1 MQSKRHPIGHS
12 YRTQR
17 CMLLRLTT
25 DAFFIA
31 VYVVLSSFVSIN
43 LPIAQFSLSSLPL
56 LLCAFAFG
64 IPDAVTVALCGSFL
78 EQVLYGLSPTAPLW
92 MIAPVAMALTAGGL
106 AHLFRRLSCSEPRI
120 WQTIV
125 TVVVAEFVMTMVN
138 TGMLYLD
145 AHIMQYTVKAFWV
158 ALPLRLWN
166 GAARAVCTVFLTIG
180 ILKPLRL
187 IIDRGRPEQTA
198 EQREGV

>member
-1 MQSKRHPIGHS
+1 MQSKRQPMGQSLHTRH
-12 YRTQR
+12 YV
-17 CMLLRLTT
+17 LLRLTT
-25 DAFFIA
+25 DAVFIA
-31 VYVVLSSFVSIN
+31 VYVVLSSFLSVS

-106 AHLFRRLSCSEPRI
+106 AHLFRHLSCSEPRI
-120 WQTIV
+120 WQTVV

-145 AHIMQYTVKAFWV
+145 AHIMQYTVKAFWI

-166 GAARAVCTVFLTIG
+166 GAARTVCTVLLTVS

-187 IIDRGRPEQTA
+187 VVGRNRPAGGA
-198 EQREGV
+198 ERREVV